1 LIDRSPYRQIASV
14 HITDVGCI
22 YREIDAAAASV
33 AAATGAMMLMMIWST
48 ESCSMMIDQMVS
60 TRRRNMS
67 SLRQHLLQQQQCT
80 LYRFMPAPRRKS
92 VPHGATRSFR
102 KYTPDR
108 CETAVPALIMR
119 HFINYT
125 VTPV

>member
-1 LIDRSPYRQIASV
+1 MRRPHQLRLLV
-14 HITDVGCI
+14 V
-22 YREIDAAAASV
+22 
-33 AAATGAMMLMMIWST
+33 MLMMIWST

-60 TRRRNMS
+60 TRLRNMS

-80 LYRFMPAPRRKS
+80 PYRFMPASPRRKS
-92 VPHGATRSFR
+92 VPHGASRSFR